1 MAGCVGWPAAQ
12 PPLTLPGEVHPAST
26 ILVTATTGDPISP
39 YRWSQDVA
47 HRLTGSRLV
56 TAAID
61 GHGAFDNS
69 TCAATAIDRYL
80 AEGVLPAAGIVCRS

>member
-1 MAGCVGWPAAQ
+1 M
-12 PPLTLPGEVHPAST
+12 ST
-26 ILVTATTGDPISP
+26 VLVTATTRDPISP

-47 HRLTGSRLV
+47 GRLIGSRLL

-69 TCAATAIDRYL
+69 TCAAAAIDAYL
-80 AEGVLPAAGIVCRS
+80 ADGVLPGAGIACTS